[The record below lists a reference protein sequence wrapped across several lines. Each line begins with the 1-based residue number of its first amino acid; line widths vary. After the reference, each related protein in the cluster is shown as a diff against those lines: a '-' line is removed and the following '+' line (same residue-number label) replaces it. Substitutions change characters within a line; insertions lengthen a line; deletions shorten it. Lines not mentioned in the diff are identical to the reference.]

1 MYKEFYGLRANPFN
15 VNPDPRYLFLTRHTE
30 EALACLTYGIQSRKG
45 FVLLTGEVG
54 TGKTTLINKLLE
66 WLRLQQVATAFI
78 FNSRLN
84 VPQFL
89 DYMMADFGI
98 PCESRSKSQ
107 ILLRLYNWLLD
118 RYRAGETAV
127 LIIDEAQ
134 NLSDEVL
141 EEIRM
146 LTNLET
152 FTEKLLQIVLVGQ
165 PELEQ
170 KLKQPQLR
178 QLRQR
183 LTLRAKTHPLTL
195 EETKAYVQQ
204 RLRIAG
210 SNGHQIFDPEAVAGI
225 HRYANGIPRV
235 INLLCEHCLVSAF
248 VDQQKTIGAGVV
260 DAVARDF
267 DLSDGT
273 SSGAMTVPAP
283 SPNANAEKF
292 DLVDAL
298 RSLATLADRLRE
310 TEEDKDLPKERKI

>member
-1 MYKEFYGLRANPFN
+1 MYKDFYGLRANPFN

-54 TGKTTLINKLLE
+54 TGKTTLINKLME
-66 WLRLQQVATAFI
+66 WLRLQQVATAFV
-78 FNSRLN
+78 FNSRME

-98 PCESRSKSQ
+98 ACDTESKSQ
-107 ILLRLYNWLLD
+107 ILQRLYNWLLD

-127 LIIDEAQ
+127 LIVDEAQ
-134 NLSDEVL
+134 NLSEEVL

-165 PELEQ
+165 PELEA

-183 LTLRAKTHPLTL
+183 LTLRAKTYPLNA

-210 SNGHQIFDPEAVAGI
+210 SDGRAIFDPEALTVV
-225 HRYANGIPRV
+225 HKYANGIPRV
-235 INLLCEHCLVSAF
+235 VILLCEHCLVNACA
-248 VDQQKTIGAGVV
+248 DQNPTVTADTVH
-260 DAVARDF
+260 AVAADF
-267 DLSDGT
+267 DLNDSAA
-273 SSGAMTVPAP
+273 STVPPAP
-283 SPNANAEKF
+283 SPPASDSEYF
-292 DLVDAL
+292 DLVEAL
-298 RSLATLADRLRE
+298 RTLATLA
-310 TEEDKDLPKERKI
+310 